1 MIQRFIELG
10 QGTSDLFELLEIG
23 KSNKHRVARL
33 LTLHT
38 TINNNKVTS
47 PVVVMQP
54 TTEGKFQ
61 PLYIC
66 REGIPNPNV
75 THNKRYELFEGLAK
89 ELDKNIIELDVKPS
103 TLFADTVLYY
113 QYLIGILRMNKYLPP
128 MDVEMRKV
136 HVHRPMD

>member
-10 QGTSDLFELLEIG
+10 QGYSDLYELLEIS

-33 LTLHT
+33 LALHT
-38 TINNNKVTS
+38 TLNDNNVTS
-47 PVVVMQP
+47 LVVILQP

-66 REGIPNPNV
+66 REGIPNPNFSQ
-75 THNKRYELFEGLAK
+75 NKRFELFAELAK

-103 TLFADTVLYY
+103 TFFAETDLYY
-113 QYLIGILRMNKYLPP
+113 QYLIGILRMNNYLPP
-128 MDVEMRKV
+128 MEVEMRKI
-136 HVHRPMD
+136 HVPRSL